1 MKHEHAVV
9 GTLGGM
15 VLMLSGCPPPKV
27 LPAWHTM
34 QDAVAIVE
42 ANRALAVDGLKAHGS
57 VRGRFADDSGARRHF
72 DLEGRLQL
80 VAPDHMRFVLENAFG
95 GEELQIGMNDA
106 KWWLIAHRPDER
118 YFEGARQ
125 HDRDRSRAGFARRPE
140 VNAAI
145 DNRRAQPAL
154 PLRPESL
161 IECLGLHP
169 LSAPGTAH
177 RVVDDYQQ
185 LIFVVQTSQ
194 EAQFIEK
201 EYWLDRYEPHLIR
214 RIVFRD
220 RHGRVTLSSD
230 LDAYRAVGE
239 RGLLLPHRLRL
250 SWPLDDAELTFRI
263 ARWREVPTMTTD
275 HPAFVSPRDRGQRFE
290 FESITRHAAP
300 DSVESARPTDR

>member
-1 MKHEHAVV
+1 MRHEHAVV

-15 VLMLSGCPPPKV
+15 VLMLSGCPPPKA
-27 LPAWHTM
+27 LPVWHTM

-42 ANRALAVDGLKAHGS
+42 ANRALAADGLKAHGS

-80 VAPDHMRFVLENAFG
+80 IAPDHMRFVLENAFG

-125 HDRDRSRAGFARRPE
+125 HDPDSDQPE
-140 VNAAI
+140 PI
-145 DNRRAQPAL
+145 GTL

-169 LSAPGTAH
+169 LSALGPAH

-201 EYWLDRYEPHLIR
+201 EYWLDRYRPHLIR

-250 SWPLDDAELTFRI
+250 SWPQDDAELTFRI

-275 HPAFVSPRDRGQRFE
+275 HPAFVSPHDRGQRFE
-290 FESITRHAAP
+290 FESITSHAAP
-300 DSVESARPTDR
+300 DSAVLVGRTDG